1 MEDTLDGLV
10 DYSDEWRV
18 IMLDRM
24 GFKEDPFSV
33 SADPRYLYLGTEHLG
48 VYRQLQGVVT
58 RRRGLAMLTG
68 GMGMGKS
75 SLARRLMQIYYE
87 KDNIEL
93 AFIDTGSFK
102 TPMSAA
108 QTISSAFPSFNI
120 GPQRSYDKQMEELK
134 HAIIDANERG
144 KNVVLLLDDAQRM
157 ARDALE
163 AIHELYNFDYNE
175 KLIQVLL
182 FGQTELRALV
192 NSYPAVRERMFFALE
207 LFPMVIE
214 SAYKMVEYRIR
225 TAGREQ
231 LLIDIDAFT
240 LLYEASGGVPRRIV
254 RLCAL
259 GTDILMEKN
268 ITFITKNIVV
278 EIINRAKRTGIL
290 EYE

>member
-1 MEDTLDGLV
+1 MEDTVNSLV

-108 QTISSAFPSFNI
+108 QTISSAFPNFNI
-120 GPQRSYDKQMEELK
+120 GPQRSYDRQMEELK

-157 ARDALE
+157 TRDALE

-182 FGQTELRALV
+182 FGQSELRPLV

-214 SAYKMVEYRIR
+214 SAYKMVEYRVR

-231 LLIDIDAFT
+231 FLIDIDAFT
-240 LLYEASGGVPRRIV
+240 ILYEVSRGIPRRIV
-254 RLCAL
+254 QLCAL

-268 ITFITKNIVV
+268 TTFITKEIIQ

>member
-1 MEDTLDGLV
+1 MEDTLNDLV

-33 SADPRYLYLGTEHLG
+33 SADPRYLYLGTEHLS
-48 VYRQLQGVVT
+48 VYRQLQGVVS

-87 KDNIEL
+87 KKDIEL

-108 QTISSAFPSFNI
+108 QTISTAFPNFNI

-157 ARDALE
+157 TRAALE
-163 AIHELYNFDYNE
+163 SIHELYNFDYNE

-214 SAYKMVEYRIR
+214 SAYKMVEYRVR

-240 LLYEASGGVPRRIV
+240 LLYEASSGIPRRIV
-254 RLCAL
+254 LLCAL
-259 GTDILMEKN
+259 GTDILMGKN
-268 ITFITKNIVV
+268 STFITKEIVL
-278 EIINRAKRTGIL
+278 EIITRAKQSGIL